1 MRPFYVAAVVLAWP
15 LSLPAQDAPAP
26 PAPTPTLTIDLNA
39 AEQTDT
45 GCLVT
50 FVADNKRPAG
60 IAALVLETVLFD
72 TSGQVTQMTMLDF
85 ATLPAHS
92 TRVRQFNIAGQPC
105 DGIGRVLFNG
115 VQTCDGGGRHPR
127 AMRRRPCRQHPHRHR
142 GVAMIAALQTAIT
155 RIADLGRT
163 SGVDPDC
170 RLDPD
175 LLRGAV

>member
-115 VQTCDGGGRHPR
+115 VQTCDGGDATP
-127 AMRRRPCRQHPHRHR
+127 AQC
-142 GVAMIAALQTAIT
+142 AAALAVST
-155 RIADLGRT
+155 RTDIAV
-163 SGVDPDC
+163 SQ
-170 RLDPD
+170 
-175 LLRGAV
+175 